1 MAGRKT
7 TLHIRLSSAERVELE
22 RRSRSLVEAH
32 RVVVRAQV
40 ILDLCAKKTLASI
53 SKTRGLAKRIV
64 RKWGARF
71 EKLRLP
77 GLEDAARSGR
87 PARFSPRS
95 GARTGEA
102 CVRAS

>member
-1 MAGRKT
+1 M
-7 TLHIRLSSAERVELE
+7 VEE
-22 RRSRSLVEAH
+22 H
-32 RVVVRAQV
+32 RVVVRAHV
-40 ILDLCAKKTLASI
+40 ILDLSTGKTLASI
-53 SKTRGLAKRIV
+53 SEERGLAKRIV

-95 GARTGEA
+95 RDGVGEA
-102 CVRAS
+102 SLRAS